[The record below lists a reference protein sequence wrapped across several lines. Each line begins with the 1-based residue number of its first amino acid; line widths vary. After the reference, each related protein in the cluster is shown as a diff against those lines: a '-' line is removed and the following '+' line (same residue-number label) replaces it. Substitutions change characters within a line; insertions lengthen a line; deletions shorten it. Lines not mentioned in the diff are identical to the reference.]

1 MSKKTTLIIV
11 LVLLLALIGG
21 IVVGIFFFTR
31 NSGGEKAKK
40 VTAYT
45 ITLDDLYCNIKDSK
59 RILKIKITLETIS
72 EKTLEK
78 LTEKQFLV
86 RDEVNKIIT
95 SLTDEELRGKE
106 GQINLQDKI
115 ITKLVE
121 LFDDESIINV
131 YFNDYIIQ

>member
-21 IVVGIFFFTR
+21 IVVGIFFFPR

-40 VTAYT
+40 VKAYT

>member
-21 IVVGIFFFTR
+21 IVVGIFFFPR

-72 EKTLEK
+72 EKTLKK

>member
-21 IVVGIFFFTR
+21 IVEGIFFFTR

-45 ITLDDLYCNIKDSK
+45 ITLDDHYCNIKDSK

-72 EKTLEK
+72 EKTLKK